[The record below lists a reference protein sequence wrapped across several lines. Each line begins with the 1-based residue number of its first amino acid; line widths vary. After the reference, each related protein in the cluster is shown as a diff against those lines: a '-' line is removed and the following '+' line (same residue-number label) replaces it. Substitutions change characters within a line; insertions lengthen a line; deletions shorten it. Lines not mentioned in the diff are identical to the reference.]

1 MFYVVDGNACA
12 PADKGNK
19 VILQPNRLVLFNSEM
34 SSFPTFPLTPRRN
47 ANAEVC

>member
-19 VILQPNRLVLFNSEM
+19 VILQPSRLVLFNSKM
-34 SSFPTFPLTPRRN
+34 SSFPTFPPTPCRN
-47 ANAEVC
+47 TNAEIC